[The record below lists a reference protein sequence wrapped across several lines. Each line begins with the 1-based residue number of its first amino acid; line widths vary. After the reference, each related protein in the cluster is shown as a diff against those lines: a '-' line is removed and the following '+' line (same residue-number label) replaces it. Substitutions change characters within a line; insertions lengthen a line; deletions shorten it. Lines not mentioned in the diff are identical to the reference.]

1 MQTVPKTAE
10 EAAQLYLDG
19 GHREAR
25 EFIKHHGRTLARK
38 LIVAIW
44 ERDWDGDREKKTIL
58 FFLSYASSKPQH
70 KVRELIKAMS

>member
-25 EFIKHHGRTLARK
+25 EFIKQHGRTLARK
-38 LIVAIW
+38 LIIAL
-44 ERDWDGDREKKTIL
+44 WDRNWDKDREKQTIT
-58 FFLSYASSKPQH
+58 FFLRYASTLPDY
-70 KVRELIKAMS
+70 KVRGLIKAIS